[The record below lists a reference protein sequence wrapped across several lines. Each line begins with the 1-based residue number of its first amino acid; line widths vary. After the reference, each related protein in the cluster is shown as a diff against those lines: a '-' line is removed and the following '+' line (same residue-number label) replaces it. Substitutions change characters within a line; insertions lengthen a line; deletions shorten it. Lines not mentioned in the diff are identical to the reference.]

1 MRTDASDAGIGTIL
15 LQEHDGTLYPVSFA
29 SKKLTDREKNYSTME
44 KECLAVVW
52 GVRRFMLYLYG
63 QEFVLQTDHEPLLY
77 INKAKLLN
85 GRIMRWAMFL
95 QNYRIK
101 IESIKG
107 RDNIGAD
114 YLSRVN

>member
-1 MRTDASDAGIGTIL
+1 MPSVDSIVDDIL
-15 LQEHDGTLYPVSFA
+15 VHTTTLSEHVCLLKNLFQRLQRA
-29 SKKLTDREKNYSTME
+29 NLTARPSEELFNNGEKNYSTME

-101 IESIKG
+101 IESM
-107 RDNIGAD
+107 
-114 YLSRVN
+114 